1 MASTALKPL
10 TYVLLATCFYLP
22 LVQANQSKTIIICHN
37 IGENR
42 TELKIRVGKWG
53 KSRFWGRPELERVG
67 AFPPC
72 SPPRVELLS
81 PHSVDA
87 RTQCQRARTLVCN
100 FRIQGKFANTSLE
113 GDTFASLVVEDVPN
127 KFLQS
132 QRTKMSS
139 SGSSHRVPHSYSV
152 PKGNGG
158 KVVMEFV
165 DKVYDQAPGFQ
176 VWDVL
181 TFALLTLCVA

>member
-1 MASTALKPL
+1 MKFCYIKLQFGHIRFVISKSVILKS
-10 TYVLLATCFYLP
+10 VI
-22 LVQANQSKTIIICHN
+22 SKGPSPSCP
-37 IGENR
+37 
-42 TELKIRVGKWG
+42 W
-53 KSRFWGRPELERVG
+53 PELERVG

-113 GDTFASLVVEDVPN
+113 GDTFARLVVGDVPN
-127 KFLQS
+127 KFLQY

-176 VWDVL
+176 VWGVL